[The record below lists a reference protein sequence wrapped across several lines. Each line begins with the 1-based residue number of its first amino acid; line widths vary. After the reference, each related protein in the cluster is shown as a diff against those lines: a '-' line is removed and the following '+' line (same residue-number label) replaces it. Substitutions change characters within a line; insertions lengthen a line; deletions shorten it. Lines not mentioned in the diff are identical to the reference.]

1 MLLKDNDIFRGRQ
14 VQVGNR
20 YQGRHCGPSYVS
32 GSVTMM
38 HRLVAVPARTSD
50 SSSEVSVFSVSRL
63 STSFFEIFGSRC
75 FCMAFSLRCVLP
87 RAKTGPVVEESSS

>member
-38 HRLVAVPARTSD
+38 QAKVICGMNRPPWTSLR
-50 SSSEVSVFSVSRL
+50 ERGASVLSVSRFRTSLFAVAVCLLDFNVL
-63 STSFFEIFGSRC
+63 SFLWFAPWARSKE
-75 FCMAFSLRCVLP
+75 
-87 RAKTGPVVEESSS
+87 